1 MTKNEKL
8 FVKECD
14 CPEIQK
20 LWKPKFRDKF
30 VDSECEEVRTIHEIF
45 IDLEDEK
52 RKYLMTVYYITKGG
66 YKGTK
71 TVDRKNHNFIWLP
84 SLSQIIVEI
93 SMKKF
98 YCTLDCDI
106 NNENFFCSIVDE
118 KDITRVECSNEDGF
132 EGATPEISA
141 IKALKEVI

>member
-20 LWKPKFRDKF
+20 LWKPDTKWIEDNP
-30 VDSECEEVRTIHEIF
+30 EET
-45 IDLEDEK
+45 
-52 RKYLMTVYYITKGG
+52 
-66 YKGTK
+66 
-71 TVDRKNHNFIWLP
+71 IWLP